1 MSQTRWSRPYCRKS
15 WADGHQLLSLLTTT
29 MIETDFGERF
39 IKTNNVIIFQLT
51 FTLYFCQ
58 ITVHFF
64 TFLCSPYLSF
74 EHMQVEKKP
83 HCERSCCCSDTHYK
97 IDHRTG
103 VPNSVP
109 GVKPAPWTMRNNVW
123 PLTIFDLGFIFLGV
137 SFANVLYSGPPTTI
151 QRSKYMFS
159 IFDTFKH
166 HSLCFCLC
174 LCQLQGS
181 FRWLMFHQCTVS
193 CHAAASR
200 HWRQGGC
207 HSHGQLSPENE
218 NDFDAIHF
226 VLVEKLKRHNDFKSI
241 WLWHHY
247 LSH

>member
-137 SFANVLYSGPPTTI
+137 SFANVLYSGPPRHQPQFNDLNICFLSSIHLNTTHFV
-151 QRSKYMFS
+151 SVFV
-159 IFDTFKH
+159 FVF
-166 HSLCFCLC
+166 
-174 LCQLQGS
+174 
-181 FRWLMFHQCTVS
+181 VS
-193 CHAAASR
+193 CKD
-200 HWRQGGC
+200 
-207 HSHGQLSPENE
+207 HSGDWCSTSVQSVVMQQQAGIGDREAVTVMANFPQRMKTTLTP
-218 NDFDAIHF
+218 FT
-226 VLVEKLKRHNDFKSI
+226 LYWLKS
-241 WLWHHY
+241 
-247 LSH
+247 